1 MLNFPPK
8 WHDPS
13 HDELSFAN
21 ELLQFHFQSALED
34 LLTICQTKVHSE
46 TGIYASSGHGNN
58 LAIHFFDYSPV
69 MSCVKEKKNSR
80 CLFKY
85 IEVHVLSFCALLS
98 EVAYLIIVCFS
109 FSRR

>member
-46 TGIYASSGHGNN
+46 TGRYASSGHGND
-58 LAIHFFDYSPV
+58 LAIYFFITH
-69 MSCVKEKKNSR
+69 
-80 CLFKY
+80 L
-85 IEVHVLSFCALLS
+85 
-98 EVAYLIIVCFS
+98 
-109 FSRR
+109 

>member
-46 TGIYASSGHGNN
+46 TGRYASSGHGND
-58 LAIHFFDYSPV
+58 LAIYFFYYSPV
-69 MSCVKEKKNSR
+69 M
-80 CLFKY
+80 
-85 IEVHVLSFCALLS
+85 
-98 EVAYLIIVCFS
+98 
-109 FSRR
+109 

>member
-1 MLNFPPK
+1 LYRPFNCQPIGNIIEPWGCSKAHQDREAEILNFPPK

-46 TGIYASSGHGNN
+46 TGRYASSGHGND
-58 LAIHFFDYSPV
+58 LASIFLLLTCNV
-69 MSCVKEKKNSR
+69 ICAKEKK
-80 CLFKY
+80 
-85 IEVHVLSFCALLS
+85 
-98 EVAYLIIVCFS
+98 
-109 FSRR
+109 